1 MVEKFAN
8 KETKKDNFNKQME
21 LRKKSYTYRSVQV
34 ATEKVQEHLEPR
46 GFFAKV
52 KSLIKAPKKALS
64 KLQDHADTIHRWKTS
79 HNEAERKL
87 SDKALTVIEQYNGKQ
102 HTIVFTEP
110 AFHDSSVG
118 IPPQEG
124 PEIAPEIG
132 ETDLFRMRVFQILNK
147 EMGLSPK
154 EIFSLNQKQPEAV
167 NLEGRV
173 CLKQDFQVFP
183 GETVRVSVNFERRE
197 TSLPRELF
205 VGIKSTQT
213 GFPDPLF
220 CFGFALP
227 EAFLP
232 RLPKNA
238 EKYPRYWALLRR
250 KEALAKALLPRG
262 EKNLTAKR
270 LLSVERSLF
279 GKNPEIYQKGLSSLL
294 TTLLGHDLLPPLF
307 GNEVHGHEVRKASV
321 LHRQILFPHL
331 LQTEVLES
339 TPSALLAGRGLKT
352 CSPVEGDRKILY
364 DDLRKKHLLR
374 NPLLF
379 DLLAE
384 PYRKIQTLY
393 DRWKKKAEEHD
404 PQTVEEL
411 LRILEV
417 CRPGLDGRQ
426 MSVEADRQMGEP
438 DGHQMDE
445 VLLRTHEAGRHG
457 LGGRRMNVEDGHQM
471 DELDDH
477 QMDVQAGRHM
487 GVEADRQMGEL
498 DDLHMGEVLLRN
510 RVVRPGLADLDLFE
524 NRLFL
529 GMEPYFL
536 ELCLYFY
543 RLQNE
548 DVRRPCLSEKG
559 VALFGLAL
567 CHQIL
572 FLDRLEGKIL
582 SPDQAFVVQMQVV
595 FDPLQK
601 SYDPLLVEI
610 REILKEF
617 LQNR

>member
-1 MVEKFAN
+1 M
-8 KETKKDNFNKQME
+8 
-21 LRKKSYTYRSVQV
+21 KSYTYRSVQV
-34 ATEKVQEHLEPR
+34 ALKKVQEHLEPK
-46 GFFAKV
+46 GVFARV

-64 KLQDHADTIHRWKTS
+64 ELQEHADTIHRWKTS

-87 SDKALTVIEQYNGKQ
+87 SDKALAVIEQYNGKH

-110 AFHDSSVG
+110 ASHVSSVG

-154 EIFSLNQKQPEAV
+154 EIFSLNHKQPEAI

-173 CLKQDFQVFP
+173 CLKQDFQIFP
-183 GETVRVSVNFERRE
+183 GETVRVSVNFERKE

-238 EKYPRYWALLRR
+238 EKYPRFWALLRR

-270 LLSVERSLF
+270 LLSSERALF
-279 GKNPEIYQKGLSSLL
+279 GKNPDLYQKGLSSLL
-294 TTLLGHDLLPPLF
+294 TTLLGHDFLPPLF
-307 GNEVHGHEVRKASV
+307 GNEVHEVRKTSV
-321 LHRQILFPHL
+321 LHHQSLFPHL

-374 NPLLF
+374 NPPLF

-393 DRWKKKAEEHD
+393 DRWKKRVEEHD
-404 PQTVEEL
+404 PQTAEEL
-411 LRILEV
+411 LRILEA
-417 CRPGLDGRQ
+417 CRPGLACRQ
-426 MSVEADRQMGEP
+426 MGVVVDRQMGALG
-438 DGHQMDE
+438 GHHMGE
-445 VLLRTHEAGRHG
+445 ELLRTHEVGRHD
-457 LGGRRMNVEDGHQM
+457 LADRRMGVEADRRMG
-471 DELDDH
+471 ELDDLRKDAEDGR
-477 QMDVQAGRHM
+477 QMGELDGRHM
-487 GVEADRQMGEL
+487 GVEADHRMGEL
-498 DDLHMGEVLLRN
+498 DDRHMGEVLLKN
-510 RVVRPGLADLDLFE
+510 RVARPGLACGQMMKTDLDPFE

-536 ELCLYFY
+536 ELSLFFY

-548 DVRRPCLSEKG
+548 DVRRPGCLSEKG

-582 SPDQAFVVQMQVV
+582 SPDQAFAVQMQVV